1 MQSTGRA
8 WFLALFLF
16 HEETHMEKKLYLV
29 CSTRLVLAA
38 TETEARRLAGLAT
51 QRSEEGCIQVIVDL
65 YDLPVGWE
73 NTVPLGS
80 PQASAYQI
88 LLLQFAT
95 DPRFQGFGL
104 AVDQA
109 DLVERWLVSAQL
121 TTGERIALSDFATL
135 AQART
140 FLADLEKAAFAAQL
154 QRLEQSEDGH
164 LESLYEDRVSG
175 GNYEDF

>member
-1 MQSTGRA
+1 
-8 WFLALFLF
+8 
-16 HEETHMEKKLYLV
+16 MEKKLYLV
-29 CSTRLVLAA
+29 RSTRLVLAA
-38 TETEARRLAGLAT
+38 TETEAQRLAGLAT
-51 QRSEEGCIQVIVDL
+51 QRSEMECVKVIEDL

-73 NTVPLGS
+73 NTVPFGS
-80 PQASAYQI
+80 PQASAYQL

-104 AVDQA
+104 TVDQA

-121 TTGERIALSDFATL
+121 TTGGCVALSDFATP

-140 FLADLEKAAFAAQL
+140 FLADLEKAACAAQL
-154 QRLEQSEDGH
+154 QRSGQSEDGH